1 MKSLKEIEDISL
13 EELDA
18 VSQDEAIAVPEG
30 FRQRLEAE
38 LDAQDKLETMKEEP
52 RKIRLVPVIGVAA
65 FVLLLIGIGLGI
77 ARWQSEPKDTFTDPY
92 LAYAELEK
100 AFSTMS
106 EGMNK
111 ALAMADKSETIIDR
125 ATSVFSEE

>member
-38 LDAQDKLETMKEEP
+38 LDAQNKLETMKEEP
-52 RKIRLVPVIGVAA
+52 RKIRLAPVIGIAA
-65 FVLLLIGIGLGI
+65 SVLLLIGIGLGI

>member
-38 LDAQDKLETMKEEP
+38 LDAQNKLETLKEEP

-65 FVLLLIGIGLGI
+65 SVLLLIGIGLGI

>member
-1 MKSLKEIEDISL
+1 MKSLKEIEEISL

-18 VSQDEAIAVPEG
+18 VSQDEAITVPEG
-30 FRQRLEAE
+30 FRQRLEDE
-38 LDAQDKLETMKEEP
+38 LDAQTKLETMKEEP

-65 FVLLLIGIGLGI
+65 SVLLLIGIGLGI

-125 ATSVFSEE
+125 ATSVFSEK

>member
-13 EELDA
+13 EQLEA
-18 VSQDEAIAVPEG
+18 VSQDEAMTVPEG

-38 LDAQDKLETMKEEP
+38 LDAQNKLETMKEEP

-65 FVLLLIGIGLGI
+65 SVLLLIGIGLGI

>member
-13 EELDA
+13 EQLEA
-18 VSQDEAIAVPEG
+18 VSQDEAITVPEG

-65 FVLLLIGIGLGI
+65 SVLLLIGIGLGI

-125 ATSVFSEE
+125 ATSVFSEK

>member
-13 EELDA
+13 EELEA
-18 VSQDEAIAVPEG
+18 VSQDEAMTVPEG
-30 FRQRLEAE
+30 FRQRLEDE
-38 LDAQDKLETMKEEP
+38 LDAQTILETMKEEP

-65 FVLLLIGIGLGI
+65 SVLLLIGIGLGI

>member
-13 EELDA
+13 EQLEA

-52 RKIRLVPVIGVAA
+52 RKIRLAPVIGVAA
-65 FVLLLIGIGLGI
+65 SVLLLIGIGLGI

-111 ALAMADKSETIIDR
+111 ALTMADKSETIIDR

>member
-18 VSQDEAIAVPEG
+18 VSQDEAITVPEG

-52 RKIRLVPVIGVAA
+52 RRIRLVLVIGVAA
-65 FVLLLIGIGLGI
+65 SVLLLMGIGLGI

-125 ATSVFSEE
+125 ATSVFTEK

>member
-13 EELDA
+13 EELEA

-38 LDAQDKLETMKEEP
+38 LDAQNKLETMKEEP
-52 RKIRLVPVIGVAA
+52 RKIRLAPVIGVAA
-65 FVLLLIGIGLGI
+65 SVLLLIGIGLGI

>member
-18 VSQDEAIAVPEG
+18 VSQDEAITVPEG
-30 FRQRLEAE
+30 FRQRLEDE
-38 LDAQDKLETMKEEP
+38 LDAQTKLETMKEEP

-65 FVLLLIGIGLGI
+65 SVLLLIGIGLGI

-125 ATSVFSEE
+125 ATSVFSEK

>member
-18 VSQDEAIAVPEG
+18 VSQDEAITVPEG

-38 LDAQDKLETMKEEP
+38 LDAQNKLETMKEEP

-65 FVLLLIGIGLGI
+65 SVLLLIGIGLGI

-106 EGMNK
+106 EGMQK
-111 ALAMADKSETIIDR
+111 GFSMAEKSEVSI
-125 ATSVFSEE
+125 

>member
-13 EELDA
+13 EQLDA

-38 LDAQDKLETMKEEP
+38 LDAQNKLETLKEEP

-65 FVLLLIGIGLGI
+65 SVLLLIGIGLGI

>member
-18 VSQDEAIAVPEG
+18 VSQDEAITVPEG

-38 LDAQDKLETMKEEP
+38 LDAQNKLETLKEEP

-65 FVLLLIGIGLGI
+65 SVLLLIGIGLGI

-125 ATSVFSEE
+125 ATSVFSEK

>member
-13 EELDA
+13 EELEA
-18 VSQDEAIAVPEG
+18 VSQDEAITVPEG

-65 FVLLLIGIGLGI
+65 SVLLLIGIGLGI